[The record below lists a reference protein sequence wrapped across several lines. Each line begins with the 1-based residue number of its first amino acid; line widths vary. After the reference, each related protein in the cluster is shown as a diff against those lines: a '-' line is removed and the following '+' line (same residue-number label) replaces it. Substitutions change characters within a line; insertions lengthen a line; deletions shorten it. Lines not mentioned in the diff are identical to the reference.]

1 MKFICTFASDKQ
13 EDGQK
18 ANVQGVSMC
27 TTQVYTNAPVLESSD
42 LFAASRAGEWDG
54 SEVASRMTTKT
65 KNITKWEQ

>member
-1 MKFICTFASDKQ
+1 MKFICTFASDEQ
-13 EDGQK
+13 GDGQQ

-27 TTQVYTNAPVLESSD
+27 TTQVYTNAPVLDSSD
-42 LFAASRAGEWDG
+42 LLVASRVVEWDV

>member
-27 TTQVYTNAPVLESSD
+27 TTHVYTNAPVLESSD
-42 LFAASRAGEWDG
+42 LLGASRAGERDV
-54 SEVASRMTTKT
+54 SEVASRITT

>member
-1 MKFICTFASDKQ
+1 MKFICTFTSDKQ

-27 TTQVYTNAPVLESSD
+27 TTHVYTNAPVLESSD
-42 LFAASRAGEWDG
+42 LLGASRAGERDV
-54 SEVASRMTTKT
+54 SEVASRITTKT